1 MRKLFLN
8 LYVFIFLI
16 ASDYALF
23 AQSPGDQDG
32 NGDGPGGVEDD
43 DPVAPING
51 KIILLAITAVAF
63 AYYYFAKKKEE
74 KQLMSN

>member
-16 ASDYALF
+16 ASDYVML
-23 AQSPGDQDG
+23 AQSPGDEDG
-32 NGDGPGGVEDD
+32 SGPGGVEGD

-51 KIILLAITAVAF
+51 KIILLAVAAVAF